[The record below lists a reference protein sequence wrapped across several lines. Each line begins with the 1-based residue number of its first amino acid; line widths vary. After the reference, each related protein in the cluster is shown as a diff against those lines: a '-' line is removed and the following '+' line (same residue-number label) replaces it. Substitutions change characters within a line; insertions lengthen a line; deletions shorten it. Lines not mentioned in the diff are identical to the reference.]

1 MAEQV
6 TIKINVKA
14 DFATIERLRAQL
26 KSLCR
31 EADDCSD
38 TFDKYSKGL
47 NTTSTNQKKLTE
59 TTDGHSKAV
68 RRLSG
73 SQKANNKDNDS
84 FIKQLFKMDDVG
96 KKLLGGLGS
105 LAKLGFKYVA
115 IEAAAAAAVIGSAG
129 LLFKAGQLFAKGYQA
144 ALSGVSYALTAV
156 VAAAAAFLAVQQQF
170 ASVQFAPMFQKG
182 LVNTEDRFEA
192 ADLAMRSFV
201 NSSELSVFGTKA
213 LTAAFAEM
221 AKNIDPSKL
230 GQTTGAMR
238 ELGNVAAGMGGDIGK
253 NFQEVSKFAAAFAK
267 EGKLTDA
274 VKKQGE
280 NISPIF
286 KKVIEEQS
294 KAGNTTFEKFMGT
307 LKDNKTFSDAYAGQL
322 DAVNN
327 TVMGRLKG
335 AWTDIKSM
343 LTDMGGPMLNPI
355 GDAISKIKH
364 MVEALL
370 MRVRGTVTEVG
381 SGSLI
386 DGLVKG
392 IEKVTLL
399 MGRLMTHDIGQ
410 AGAAFEQIKNAWN
423 SITGFFEKI
432 QDYLRPLQDAA
443 MVLWDALKPIFS
455 AFAGNFNSTIQ
466 SLSKSLVDNKDNIVD
481 FTTEIGRFLKSFGNF
496 GTVLKEAFIKALPVL
511 KQLASALS
519 VIFDMLTKVFGTI
532 NKLGGPIGGLATLL
546 AGFLGMRA
554 LKIGAKGIG
563 NKVNSG
569 IAGKMGMGGN
579 MPGMGGAVGQN
590 VATMNVTAGVVNMN
604 GGVGATGTPTGGGV
618 PPIPGVGGGVGPI
631 GRFGGSYGAARAS
644 GMSRMGSMG
653 YMAGRIK
660 GGGPLGMGKSMGLM
674 GAGMGINALNDQ
686 YLDGNQYVGA
696 AGSMAQTAGMIGMMG
711 GSAGMAGVGA
721 IGVGAYKVGGAL
733 SGKFMGNDDSIKG
746 KAGGALVGA
755 AGGAAVG
762 AAVGSVVPVIGT
774 AAGAVI
780 GAIVGGVSGWM
791 SAGKNK
797 KKARKAAD
805 EFTSGFSSAVE
816 QAFKDGD
823 VAALQELKDSYV
835 EQAAAAAKG
844 NIDVY
849 NKKIAEFAP
858 ELEKINSRI
867 DTFSK
872 NAAVMNTY
880 LGISTDTMNEI
891 SEKTGINFQNRMV
904 SVFEVIGRAGEEF
917 GLNLKDVLGNV
928 LGDIDQKQTSMLLDL
943 MDAPGQMREAGKQ
956 LDAAQSTLMSGDT
969 SAGAQEEYI
978 KQQFAYSSAQAGG
991 DPMKALQLTT
1001 DFIQSQGGA
1010 GGALEGKSGMLM
1022 DTINSMGLLD
1032 PQNLMKIAK
1041 ESGQVDLMATELST
1055 ARGATA
1061 PEDIAKTKEVL
1072 LAQIASGGVAA
1083 FTQQEEML
1091 KSYGLTKTGAGG
1103 GITKEQFLA
1112 GGYGGAAQL
1121 ATGGNQ
1127 ALTAQGALGTY
1138 GGGGV
1143 NLAPPPPVNTSL
1155 YTSPYITPGAPGTVA
1170 PNTSTQTVNVG
1181 ETKVQVSGIMSPS
1194 EAQQIANAIMKTQG
1208 GWWERIAG
1216 SAKSVPVDKGG
1227 P

>member
-14 DFATIERLRAQL
+14 DTAAIERLRAQL

-47 NTTSTNQKKLTE
+47 DTTSTNQKKLTE
-59 TTDGHSKAV
+59 TTEGHSKAV

-144 ALSGVSYALTAV
+144 ALAGVSYALTAV
-156 VAAAAAFLAVQQQF
+156 VAAGAAFLAVQQQF

-182 LVNTEDRFEA
+182 LINTEDRFEA
-192 ADLAMRSFV
+192 ADLAMRGFV
-201 NSSELSVFGTKA
+201 NASELSVFGTKA
-213 LTAAFAEM
+213 LTASFAEM
-221 AKNIDPSKL
+221 AKKVDPSKL
-230 GQTTGAMR
+230 GMATGAMR

-253 NFQEVSKFAAAFAK
+253 NFQDVSKFVADFAK

-294 KAGNTTFEKFMGT
+294 KAGNTTFEKFMGG
-307 LKDNKTFSDAYAGQL
+307 LKDNKTFQDAYGGQL

-327 TVMGRLKG
+327 TVMGRIKG
-335 AWTDIKSM
+335 AFTDIKAM
-343 LTDMGGPMLNPI
+343 LTDMGGPMLNPL
-355 GDAISKIKH
+355 GDAVTKIKH
-364 MVEALL
+364 MIEALL

-399 MGRLMTHDIGQ
+399 MGRLMTHDVGK

-423 SITGFFEKI
+423 TITGFFEKI

-443 MVLWDALKPIFS
+443 MVLYDALKPVFS

-466 SLSKSLVDNKDNIVD
+466 TLSKSLVDNKENIVG

-496 GTVLKEAFIKALPVL
+496 GQVLKDAFIKALPVL
-511 KQLASALS
+511 KQLASALA

-532 NKLGGPIGGLATLL
+532 NKLGGHIGGLATLL

-563 NKVNSG
+563 NKINSG

-590 VATMNVTAGVVNMN
+590 VATMNVTAGVVNMS
-604 GGVGATGTPTGGGV
+604 GGMGVTGRSPLNPQGGIGSTPY
-618 PPIPGVGGGVGPI
+618 GPMMPA
-631 GRFGGSYGAARAS
+631 GQGAA
-644 GMSRMGSMG
+644 GMGRMASMG
-653 YMAGRIK
+653 ARAKAIM

-674 GAGMGINALNDQ
+674 GVGMGVNALNDQ
-686 YLDGNQYVGA
+686 YLGGNQYVGA

-733 SGKFMGNDDSIKG
+733 SEKAFGNNDSIAG

-774 AAGAVI
+774 AAGAVV
-780 GAIVGGVSGWM
+780 GAIVGGVSGWL

-849 NKKIAEFAP
+849 NEKIAEFAP
-858 ELEKINSRI
+858 ELEKINARI
-867 DTFSK
+867 DTFSS
-872 NAAVMNTY
+872 NAETMSRY
-880 LGISTDTMNEI
+880 LGLTTDDMNAI
-891 SEKTGINFQNRMV
+891 TEKTGINFQNRV
-904 SVFEVIGRAGEEF
+904 VDIFEVIGRAGEEF
-917 GLNLKDVLGNV
+917 GLNLKDVLGNI

-943 MDAPGQMREAGKQ
+943 MDAPGQMREAGVQ

-978 KQQFAYSSAQAGG
+978 KAQFAYSSAQAGG

-1001 DFIQSQGGA
+1001 DFIKAQGGA
-1010 GGALEGKSGMLM
+1010 GGALEGKSEMLM
-1022 DTINSMGLLD
+1022 GTISSMGLLD
-1032 PQNLMKIAK
+1032 PQNLVNIAK
-1041 ESGQVDLMATELST
+1041 ESGQIDLMSNTM
-1055 ARGATA
+1055 ATA
-1061 PEDIAKTKEVL
+1061 SGDTSPEAIAKAKEIL
-1072 LAQIASGGVAA
+1072 LNQIATGGVAA
-1083 FTQQEEML
+1083 FTQQEELM
-1091 KSYGLTKTGAGG
+1091 KSYALTGTGASGG
-1103 GITKEQFLA
+1103 VSKEQFLLGAYGNAA
-1112 GGYGGAAQL
+1112 GL
-1121 ATGGNQ
+1121 ATGANQ
-1127 ALTAQGALGTY
+1127 ALLAQPGALGTY

-1143 NLAPPPPVNTSL
+1143 NLAPPPVAGMNPSTL
-1155 YTSPYITPGAPGTVA
+1155 GAGTVA
-1170 PNTSTQTVNVG
+1170 PNGTTQTINVG
-1181 ETKVQVSGIMSPS
+1181 ETKVQVSGILSPA
-1194 EAQQIANAIMKTQG
+1194 EAQQIANAIIKSQGNIGERLGAAAGMYAGKTLPASG
-1208 GWWERIAG
+1208 GQ
-1216 SAKSVPVDKGG
+1216 
-1227 P
+1227 